1 MKVLRYY
8 KIEKKMCILFF
19 GRILCPLKK
28 KIVMLYE
35 IYSVFWFQKK
45 HPKLYRLLRENENKN
60 IGLKAKFP
68 FSNISVAHH
77 VAYGSKG
84 KSSKYISTCSSP
96 YAAYNL
102 LELKRSRGSNRNRNN
117 NDKIVE
123 IDVNRLPSNV
133 SIIDLTSEELRE
145 PYEVRDEETN
155 RKFHKFAQKYR
166 EVLLVGNIPANCL
179 QYY

>member
-1 MKVLRYY
+1 
-8 KIEKKMCILFF
+8 
-19 GRILCPLKK
+19 
-28 KIVMLYE
+28 MLYE